1 MYFQIISASPN
12 FITEAKKCWVYWPE
26 LVMISIQMDCVCVIS
41 GSDLQVLLVSNSCQH
56 MFIFKSFPKQYLNLS
71 ISPVHCR
78 YRPVG
83 HLVVCS
89 FLYYSSVKALLHWT
103 IFVASCV
110 AFSLHHCETSCAR
123 RCISQISQR
132 FLLQQ
137 LSRKVE
143 RDSTLCNACC
153 NKNVARHVIV
163 HFREC

>member
-83 HLVVCS
+83 HLVVYP
-89 FLYYSSVKALLHWT
+89 FLYYSSVKALDDFSCKLCRIFIAPLRDELHET
-103 IFVASCV
+103 LHQSDLATFFVAAIV
-110 AFSLHHCETSCAR
+110 AKSRTGFYFV
-123 RCISQISQR
+123 QR
-132 FLLQQ
+132 LLQQ
-137 LSRKVE
+137 KRCQ
-143 RDSTLCNACC
+143 TCNCS
-153 NKNVARHVIV
+153 
-163 HFREC
+163 F